1 MLPIVLKVNGY
12 TGIICHS
19 KSGGGCMVYLKLPNG
34 NDASIKIGNHAK
46 VLTKPKISDL
56 ELFTFVVN
64 IIHNSTGSVKAIND
78 IHTQSLGEIV

>member
-19 KSGGGCMVYLKLPNG
+19 KSGDCRVYLKLPNG
-34 NDASIKIGNHAK
+34 NDTSIKIGNHAK